1 MALWFFNKVVWFVL
15 AAVLEGIL
23 LPSNMAGKTSL
34 CLYLVKRLIVTRR
47 CAVNVTTSSFQNFP
61 WSLRARFVSVQKEII
76 HNFKKSHF
84 GHLTIY
90 ELTHFKKIVGF
101 ENQITITLLRYDPL
115 MVFRKQ
121 THITFT
127 FIKKDVT
134 WPLSANGLF
143 ESRVDLAIVE
153 NILSPTLS
161 LMLYMQ
167 MFMFCFCS
175 HGF

>member
-47 CAVNVTTSSFQNFP
+47 CAVNVATSSFQHFP

-90 ELTHFKKIVGF
+90 ELTHFKKIVGVWKPNHYYF
-101 ENQITITLLRYDPL
+101 AKIWPTNGFSKANSYNFHFHKKKMSRDLL
-115 MVFRKQ
+115 V
-121 THITFT
+121 
-127 FIKKDVT
+127 
-134 WPLSANGLF
+134 
-143 ESRVDLAIVE
+143 
-153 NILSPTLS
+153 
-161 LMLYMQ
+161 Q
-167 MFMFCFCS
+167 MAYLRAE
-175 HGF
+175 